1 MLIAFTTYVNSIFC
15 CLALLL
21 CCGHKFKRF
30 FTSKITQ
37 FHWTL
42 SISIQRYRYFN
53 ESTFQNK
60 SGKAE
65 FLDILR
71 LCSAGVQNLV
81 LYKVSY
87 QTSFCILTYVF
98 IFNLWQYDQFEG
110 IWLCR
115 HRRSQFMLS
124 LTICPFLAC
133 CEVNFDM
140 RSIFAECSTRNKI
153 FYNFEFVNLDV
164 SFALYHWHKKCDQ
177 HLWLHAEL
185 GTKYFGNLS
194 VRQIKDRIYFFQ
206 NQRVVIKPW
215 NIVAAISQLAYFFM
229 RNHLCMNRIIYS
241 L

>member
-1 MLIAFTTYVNSIFC
+1 MNPPFKIRAATQNLLIF
-15 CLALLL
+15 
-21 CCGHKFKRF
+21 
-30 FTSKITQ
+30 
-37 FHWTL
+37 
-42 SISIQRYRYFN
+42 
-53 ESTFQNK
+53 
-60 SGKAE
+60 
-65 FLDILR
+65 LR
-71 LCSAGVQNLV
+71 LCRAGVQNLV

-140 RSIFAECSTRNKI
+140 RSIFAECSTRNRI

-215 NIVAAISQLAYFFM
+215 NIVAAISQLAYFLWEITFAWIKLSTAF
-229 RNHLCMNRIIYS
+229 NFD
-241 L
+241 